1 MNQRRHHRH
10 AAPKTVIDSAKPCMS
25 CVHHV
30 ESDGL
35 IPVISCSLNPVQPQ
49 LVSFQ
54 RSARGLCGPSG
65 QHHKLPKVLSIWGKI
80 KAFFGVK
87 P

>member
-1 MNQRRHHRH
+1 MNQRRHHRP
-10 AAPKTVIDSAKPCMS
+10 AAPKSIPDPDKPCMS

-30 ESDGL
+30 QSDTL
-35 IPVISCSLNPVQPQ
+35 IPVVSCCLNPTQPQ

-54 RSARGLCGPSG
+54 RSVRGVCGPSG
-65 QHHKLPKVLSIWGKI
+65 QYYKLPKVLNIWGKI
-80 KAFFGVK
+80 KAFFRIK